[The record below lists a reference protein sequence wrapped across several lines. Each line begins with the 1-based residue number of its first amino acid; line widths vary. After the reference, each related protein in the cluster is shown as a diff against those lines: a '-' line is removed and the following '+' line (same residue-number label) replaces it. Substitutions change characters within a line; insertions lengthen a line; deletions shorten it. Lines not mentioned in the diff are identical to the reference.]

1 MRFPLHVSSVSKLP
15 NISLDD
21 CLQRKLSLTDLNPP
35 YRFNC
40 LLALSFHLQLPRF
53 EIVTYRL
60 KRKEGMNCRIGGL
73 GVVSVEVRRYTRSY
87 HFTPYF
93 PFKDIISRRE
103 NDRMLTKNTARV
115 NRCALSFFSV
125 STSRDGGQSLAI
137 SSAERPAMS
146 APAKSPSFIFRAVA
160 NFSNRSFS

>member
-40 LLALSFHLQLPRF
+40 LLAVSFHLQLPRF

-73 GVVSVEVRRYTRSY
+73 GVVSVEVRRYT
-87 HFTPYF
+87 
-93 PFKDIISRRE
+93 
-103 NDRMLTKNTARV
+103 
-115 NRCALSFFSV
+115 
-125 STSRDGGQSLAI
+125 
-137 SSAERPAMS
+137 
-146 APAKSPSFIFRAVA
+146 
-160 NFSNRSFS
+160 